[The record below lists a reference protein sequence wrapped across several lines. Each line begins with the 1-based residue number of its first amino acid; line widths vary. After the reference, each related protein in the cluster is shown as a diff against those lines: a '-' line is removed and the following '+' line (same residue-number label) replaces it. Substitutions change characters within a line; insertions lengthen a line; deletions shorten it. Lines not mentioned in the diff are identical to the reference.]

1 MMGMKKKILLGYL
14 IIAVLAILMHY
25 KTIYDEIITPP
36 SNKWAKE
43 IEISKAKSK
52 SYPKV
57 IKIKENYLVA
67 FDDGNE
73 IKLVTIDKLGNKLNE
88 KSINAMD
95 EMVRNLSLITDGND
109 IYLSWIISNSGA
121 KSLIQAK
128 LDGEL
133 NLLNTIQYLDVYDSV
148 QIGDSVIAISTVDR
162 IEILD
167 VRNNKKY
174 TINENKSTHL
184 AGAEANGKIMLSY
197 LIGDNEFKYIT
208 ITNNIIKSE
217 NIGTVGKGVFDSFGD
232 VALSF
237 DDKYG
242 YLLVENKVKGQFG
255 NIIAIVFNLDGSNYN
270 ISKLKVGYIRYLY
283 NPQIVSAGERAVFVS
298 GSERKVGKKD
308 EQYDIVEFAM
318 DGEEIKEYN
327 YVSKT
332 SKPSMMPYYY
342 DNYVAFADY
351 LGEGIYKISLTSS
364 LEEFKEIYNKVRPI
378 ERLEAFYKT
387 FITIINSLLYIFIYG
402 ISWIFVGLLLV
413 SIFMFFQ
420 YSLKDSKKLLTFV
433 LIYIMTIVAKIY
445 TVYRISYITFSNLLP
460 SYMSNIIIGIFI
472 NIIISLLTL
481 KHGYDNYK
489 NNIYESPFMPFSKAL
504 IIDTFLTQLVFVP
517 FII

>member
-1 MMGMKKKILLGYL
+1 MKKKIILGYL
-14 IIAVLAILMHY
+14 IIAFLAIFLHY
-25 KTIYDEIITPP
+25 KNIYDEIITPP

-43 IEISKAKSK
+43 IEISKARLK

-57 IKIKENYLVA
+57 LKMKENYLIA
-67 FDDGNE
+67 FDDAQN
-73 IKLVTIDKLGNKLNE
+73 IDLVTIDKLGNRINE

-95 EMVRNLSLITDGND
+95 EMVRNLSLITDGKN
-109 IYLSWIISNSGA
+109 IYVSWIISNSGV
-121 KSLIQAK
+121 KSLIQVK
-128 LDGEL
+128 LDEAL
-133 NLLNTIQYLDVYDSV
+133 NVLNTTQYFNICDTA
-148 QIGDSVIAISTVDR
+148 QIGDSILAISTVDK

-167 VRNNKKY
+167 VKNNKKY
-174 TINENKSTHL
+174 SIDESRATHL
-184 AGAEANGKIMLSY
+184 AGAEADGKVMLAY
-197 LIGDNEFKYIT
+197 LIGENEFKYVI
-208 ITNNIIKSE
+208 INNGVAKSE
-217 NIGTVGKGVFDSFGD
+217 YIGTVGKGVFDSFGD
-232 VALSF
+232 SALSF

-242 YLLVENKVKGQFG
+242 YLLVENKVKGQYG
-255 NIIAIVFNLDGSNYN
+255 NIIAIVFDLDGNNYN

-283 NPQIVSAGERAVFVS
+283 NPQTVSSGERAVFVA

-308 EQYDIVEFAM
+308 EQYDIVEFVM

-342 DNYVAFADY
+342 DNYIAFADY
-351 LGEGIYKISLTSS
+351 LGEGIYKINLTSS
-364 LEEFKEIYNKVRPI
+364 TEEFKEIYNKIRPI
-378 ERLEAFYKT
+378 ERFEAFYKT

-433 LIYIMTIVAKIY
+433 LIYLMTIVAKIY

-460 SYMSNIIIGIFI
+460 SYMSNIMIGIFI
-472 NIIISLLTL
+472 NIIISLLAL
-481 KHGYDNYK
+481 KHGYDDYK

>member
-1 MMGMKKKILLGYL
+1 MMGMKKKLLLGYL
-14 IIAVLAILMHY
+14 IIAFLAIFMHY
-25 KTIYDEIITPP
+25 KTIYDEIIKPP
-36 SNKWAKE
+36 SDKWSKE
-43 IEISKAKSK
+43 VEISKAKSK

-57 IKIKENYLVA
+57 LKMGENYLIA
-67 FDDGNE
+67 FDDGQN
-73 IKLVTIDKLGNKLNE
+73 INLVTIDKLGNKIKE
-88 KSINAMD
+88 KSIDAMD
-95 EMVRNLSLITDGND
+95 EMVRSLSLITDGKN
-109 IYLSWIISNSGA
+109 IYLSWIISNSGV

-128 LDGEL
+128 LDGNL
-133 NLLNTIQYLDVYDSV
+133 NVLNTNQYFNVYDSA
-148 QIGDSVIAISTVDR
+148 QIGDNAIAISTVDR

-167 VRNNKKY
+167 VKNNKKY
-174 TINENKSTHL
+174 TINENRATHL
-184 AGAEANGKIMLSY
+184 AGAEANGKIMISY
-197 LIGDNEFKYIT
+197 LIGENEFKYAT
-208 ITNNIIKSE
+208 IDDGEVKAE
-217 NIGTVGKGVFDSFGD
+217 YIGTVGKGVFDSFGD

-237 DDKYG
+237 DKNYG

-283 NPQIVSAGERAVFVS
+283 NPQTVSAGEGAVFVA

-308 EQYDIVEFAM
+308 EQYDIVEFLM

-327 YVSKT
+327 YISKT

-351 LGEGIYKISLTSS
+351 LGDGVYKINLTSS
-364 LEEFKEIYNKVRPI
+364 TDEFKGIHNRVRPI

-387 FITIINSLLYIFIYG
+387 VITIINSLLYIFIYG

-420 YSLKDSKKLLTFV
+420 YSLKDSKKLLTFI
-433 LIYIMTIVAKIY
+433 LIYLITFIAKIY
-445 TVYRISYITFSNLLP
+445 TVYRISYITFGNLLP
-460 SYMSNIIIGIFI
+460 SYMANILIGILI

-481 KHGYDNYK
+481 KHGYDDYK
-489 NNIYESPFMPFSKAL
+489 NNIFESPFMPFSKAL
-504 IIDTFLTQLVFVP
+504 VIDTFLTQLIFVP